1 MKKVITEEVLR
12 GIIHDV
18 IYEAL
23 SERGTNMDSL
33 YHFTHIYSL
42 PGIFRL
48 GALEAS
54 DMQLDKRN
62 NKKFISFTRHKSG
75 LEGFGA
81 ARECNVRIEVD
92 GDALSSLKNS
102 TVYPYEYYS
111 PNRIW
116 NRRHYGDGRSAKF
129 MYQDARSKGLHGE
142 SDYMHQAEES
152 FETTSYGIP
161 IEKVAREIDIYIE
174 KRDMIS
180 IHSRNNLES
189 LFNKLLDIDS
199 PLLNITYVYMSR
211 RDFDLQTDNKTDIFT
226 FEKQLS
232 SNFGGKGA
240 AE

>member
-33 YHFTHIYSL
+33 YHFTYIYSL

-48 GALEAS
+48 NALEAS
-54 DMQLDKRN
+54 DMQRDKRN
-62 NKKFISFTRHKSG
+62 GKSFISFTRHKSSR
-75 LEGFGA
+75 EGFAA

-92 GDALSSLKNS
+92 GDGLSNIRNS

-116 NRRHYGDGRSAKF
+116 NQRHYGDGRTAKS
-129 MYQDARSKGLHGE
+129 MYQDGKRRKLGGE
-142 SDYMHQAEES
+142 FDYMHQAEES
-152 FETTSYGIP
+152 FEIDSYGIP
-161 IEKVAREIDIYIE
+161 IENITREIDILITDIE
-174 KRDMIS
+174 LMRDTKEI
-180 IHSRNNLES
+180 RS
-189 LFNKLLDIDS
+189 LFSELLDTDS

-211 RDFDLQTDNKTDIFT
+211 RDFDLQTKNRMGIFDFYNK
-226 FEKQLS
+226 LVNS
-232 SNFGGKGA
+232 YPGA

>member
-33 YHFTHIYSL
+33 YHFTYIYSL

-48 GALEAS
+48 NALEAS
-54 DMQLDKRN
+54 DMQRDKRN
-62 NKKFISFTRHKSG
+62 GKSFISFTRHKSSR
-75 LEGFGA
+75 EGFAA

-92 GDALSSLKNS
+92 GDGLSNIRNS

-116 NRRHYGDGRSAKF
+116 NQRHYGDGRTAKS
-129 MYQDARSKGLHGE
+129 MYQDGKRRKLGGE
-142 SDYMHQAEES
+142 FDYMHQAEES
-152 FETTSYGIP
+152 FEIDSYGIP
-161 IEKVAREIDIYIE
+161 IENITREIDILITDIE
-174 KRDMIS
+174 LMGNTKEIR
-180 IHSRNNLES
+180 S
-189 LFNKLLDIDS
+189 LFSELLDIDS

-211 RDFDLQTDNKTDIFT
+211 RDFDLQTKNRMNIFDFYNK
-226 FEKQLS
+226 LVNS
-232 SNFGGKGA
+232 YPGA

>member
-33 YHFTHIYSL
+33 YHFTYIYSL

-48 GALEAS
+48 NALEAS
-54 DMQLDKRN
+54 DMQRDKRN
-62 NKKFISFTRHKSG
+62 GKSFISFTRHKSSR
-75 LEGFGA
+75 EGFAA

-92 GDALSSLKNS
+92 GDGLSNIRNS

-116 NRRHYGDGRSAKF
+116 NQRHYGDGRTAKS
-129 MYQDARSKGLHGE
+129 MYQDGKRRKLGGE
-142 SDYMHQAEES
+142 FDYMHQAEES
-152 FETTSYGIP
+152 FEIDSYGIP
-161 IEKVAREIDIYIE
+161 IENITREIDILITDIE
-174 KRDMIS
+174 LMGDTKEIR
-180 IHSRNNLES
+180 S
-189 LFNKLLDIDS
+189 LFSELLDIDS

-211 RDFDLQTDNKTDIFT
+211 RDFDLQTKNRMNIFDFYNK
-226 FEKQLS
+226 LVNS
-232 SNFGGKGA
+232 YPGA

>member
-42 PGIFRL
+42 PGIF
-48 GALEAS
+48 ATSSLEAS
-54 DMQLDKRN
+54 DVQFDKRN

-116 NRRHYGDGRSAKF
+116 NQRHYGDGRTAKS
-129 MYQDARSKGLHGE
+129 MYQDGKRRKLGGE
-142 SDYMHQAEES
+142 FDYMHQAEES

-161 IEKVAREIDIYIE
+161 LEKVAREIDIYIE
-174 KRDMIS
+174 KSDMIS
-180 IHSRNNLES
+180 INSKDIIEH

-211 RDFDLQTDNKTDIFT
+211 RDFDLQTKNRMNIFDFYNK
-226 FEKQLS
+226 LVNS
-232 SNFGGKGA
+232 YPGA

>member
-1 MKKVITEEVLR
+1 MKKVITEEILR

-42 PGIFRL
+42 PGIFNTNS
-48 GALEAS
+48 LEAS
-54 DMQLDKRN
+54 DMQFDKRN

-92 GDALSSLKNS
+92 GDALSSLKKS

-116 NRRHYGDGRSAKF
+116 NQRHYGDGRSAKF
-129 MYQDARSKGLHGE
+129 MYQDAMRNGLHGE
-142 SDYMHQAEES
+142 CDYMHQAEES
-152 FETTSYGIP
+152 FETASYGIP
-161 IEKVAREIDIYIE
+161 LEKVAKEIDIYAE
-174 KRDMIS
+174 KGDRNDM
-180 IHSRNNLES
+180 ES

-211 RDFDLQTDNKTDIFT
+211 RDFDLQTKNRMNIFDFYNK
-226 FEKQLS
+226 LVNS
-232 SNFGGKGA
+232 YPGA